1 VVERFAKRL
10 IRCLLLPHIDVWVH
24 SPFLIQDSSSVK
36 GTFSV
41 TFCLILTVSRLVQRG
56 LLWFIFFN
64 HFKSAVSRLVWE
76 VTHVRSLKSLVLFSW
91 FSLFQL
97 RLLTSSFIMNR
108 LLFLNHANPVNV
120 FSSVHTFC
128 ADVIKIYL
136 IALVGI
142 SLLEFKPVN
151 HVYVIL
157 SQINFSAWMC
167 LLDRRR
173 SYLLL
178 VEYKFSRASL
188 GAD

>member
-1 VVERFAKRL
+1 
-10 IRCLLLPHIDVWVH
+10 
-24 SPFLIQDSSSVK
+24 
-36 GTFSV
+36 
-41 TFCLILTVSRLVQRG
+41 
-56 LLWFIFFN
+56 
-64 HFKSAVSRLVWE
+64 
-76 VTHVRSLKSLVLFSW
+76 
-91 FSLFQL
+91 
-97 RLLTSSFIMNR
+97 MNR